1 MQRAHAPR
9 KLQKQPKHTKT
20 VAKKAVRQQQ
30 KRKMTVFAGSK
41 AGSEQVFATGQVK
54 RVSGGKTTEFPMA
67 LEFTSTPA
75 LNTLAA
81 TQHRFL
87 QGSGLIDTYTEAL
100 LVNPKGDAATV
111 KAMTVEPILKEGS
124 AKLTGPSFAWTKAQ
138 LNSVGADGNKIET
151 TLDFGKGKIGFNLKL
166 TGKENLTETADF
178 NVVEKAQFYDFI
190 RVAKADHER
199 MTAPAEDNAATATA
213 ATAAV

>member
-1 MQRAHAPR
+1 MQRAQAPR
-9 KLQKQPKHTKT
+9 KQPKQFKQQKT
-20 VAKKAVRQQQ
+20 AAKKVVRQQQ

-41 AGSEQVFATGQVK
+41 PGSEQVFATGQVK

-67 LEFTSTPA
+67 LELTATPA
-75 LNTLAA
+75 LNTLAV
-81 TQHRFL
+81 TQHRFI

-111 KAMTVEPILKEGS
+111 RAMTVEPILKEGS

-138 LNSVGADGNKIET
+138 LTSSGADGKKIET
-151 TLDFGKGKIGFNLKL
+151 TFDFGKGKIGFNLKL
-166 TGKENLTETADF
+166 TGKENFTETADF

-190 RVAKADHER
+190 RVSKADHER
-199 MTAPAEDNAATATA
+199 MAVPAEDA
-213 ATAAV
+213 AAV